1 MIEIHC
7 DVRSDMSDPNIVFSG
22 LCQRMTVEGHEIRI
36 EIVKLESDTTWTLEV
51 VNEKGASTVW
61 NDPFDTDE
69 DAMNMVKKVL
79 VEEGIS
85 AFLDDGNVV
94 EFPSR

>member
-1 MIEIHC
+1 
-7 DVRSDMSDPNIVFSG
+7 
-22 LCQRMTVEGHEIRI
+22 MTVEGHEIRI